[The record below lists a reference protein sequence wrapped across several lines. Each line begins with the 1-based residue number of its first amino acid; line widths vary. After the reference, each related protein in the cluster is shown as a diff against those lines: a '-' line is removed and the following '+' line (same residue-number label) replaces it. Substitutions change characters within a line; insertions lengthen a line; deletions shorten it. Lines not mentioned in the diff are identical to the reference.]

1 MIPAISSTN
10 DDLRDTAYTGET
22 TEVTWQA
29 HGALQILRA
38 AYAAAFRQMLRH
50 TGTLDTIFEHP
61 KWAFIS
67 RSDQPLPGRD
77 RSPLKHQDRHRS
89 LLTPSPLMFDNAEVH
104 DQRQVIRRRADE
116 LASRHLDTEHVN
128 RSAAENMVNA

>member
-1 MIPAISSTN
+1 M
-10 DDLRDTAYTGET
+10 
-22 TEVTWQA
+22 TWQA

-38 AYAAAFRQMLRH
+38 AYATAFRQMLAINHQVRH

-67 RSDQPLPGRD
+67 RSDQPLPGKD

-89 LLTPSPLMFDNAEVH
+89 LLTPESAHVRQCGSP
-104 DQRQVIRRRADE
+104 
-116 LASRHLDTEHVN
+116 
-128 RSAAENMVNA
+128 